1 METIVIIQSII
12 EKKLI
17 SLILWKNSSRQS
29 FCQQN
34 LIIADRQPDL
44 RSMKIYRLL
53 CFTTIVCFSLVWF
66 VYKTI
71 ESKTKE
77 VLTLFEYYWMISFV
91 FHFRQAGAELCQA
104 QGNLTF
110 VGL

>member
-1 METIVIIQSII
+1 MTIIPSALLPRKPIKKLYTLSKAYIVFVETIVIIQSII

-34 LIIADRQPDL
+34 LIIADRQPYL

-53 CFTTIVCFSLVWF
+53 CFTTIVCFFLVCR

-71 ESKTKE
+71 ESITKE
-77 VLTLFEYYWMISFV
+77 VLTLFEYY
-91 FHFRQAGAELCQA
+91 
-104 QGNLTF
+104 
-110 VGL
+110 